1 VNILSSIEE
10 NFSHALHNTAR
21 AWRLAIDRRLKHLG
35 LSQASWMAIA
45 FTAKEPGPLSQTQL
59 AARVGV
65 EDPTMVATVDRLVKA
80 GYMQRTPS
88 DTDRRVKLL
97 SLTTAGHEIYQKVW
111 VQANVVRAELL
122 SDIDPAALQAATAL
136 LESIRTKLEASS

>member
-1 VNILSSIEE
+1 LSSIEE

-88 DTDRRVKLL
+88 ETDRRVKLL
-97 SLTTAGHEIYQKVW
+97 SLTPAGQEIYQKVW
-111 VQANVVRAELL
+111 GQAQVVRAELL
-122 SDIDPAALQAATAL
+122 GDVDPAALQAATAL
-136 LESIRTKLEASS
+136 LESIRIKLESQL